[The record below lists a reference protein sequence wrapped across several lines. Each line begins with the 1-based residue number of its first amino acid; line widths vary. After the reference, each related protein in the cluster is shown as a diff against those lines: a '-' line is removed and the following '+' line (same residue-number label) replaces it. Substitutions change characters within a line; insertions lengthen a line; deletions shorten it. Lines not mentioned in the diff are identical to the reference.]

1 METLTLDP
9 RLQRQVELGSSGLD
23 IIHGELKNFML
34 QAEVHLEAAREVEE
48 ESGSAIDSME
58 RTYWEGQ
65 LDALSDI
72 YSLTYVLAFEIQ
84 ERDSRE
90 V

>member
-23 IIHGELKNFML
+23 IIHGELKNLML

-72 YSLTYVLAFEIQ
+72 YSLTYALAFEIQ